1 MAAIERIMAADA
13 RNIQTGQTIQT
24 TLTVSEPGL
33 LATSR
38 LVAGTCYGDSV
49 TAGPPVFTD
58 YEMSTTYTGLLWNGA
73 QQLIRGRAAVGAA
86 AVNAPSSA
94 FSARRNGPYVS
105 LGDFASQASD
115 TLALTTNLNG
125 ATMVGGVNNVT
136 SFAAPFIPQNRRQ
149 GFSGAIPS
157 AVAYLA
163 STTVNTGIG
172 LGGQLLL
179 TADSDM
185 VVDLSSLVINVQP
198 QITGAGAPANM
209 ASFDA
214 SLGALITQIALPT
227 GENLILGQPDG
238 GLGIGCPG
246 SAFSGLRLGNYFAL
260 GYLAMQGGSAI
271 TVSYQSILPA
281 QATFSAGMVCH
292 PRNGEGC

>member
-13 RNIQTGQTIQT
+13 RNIQTGGTVQT

-38 LVAGTCYGDSV
+38 LVAGTCYGDGV

-125 ATMVGGVNNVT
+125 AVMAGGVNNVI
-136 SFAAPFIPQNRRQ
+136 SFASPFIPQNRRQ
-149 GFSGAIPS
+149 GFTGAIPS

-163 STTVNTGIG
+163 STTVNTGAG
-172 LGGQLLL
+172 LGANLLL

-185 VVDLSSLVINVQP
+185 IVDLSSLVINVQP
-198 QITGAGAPANM
+198 QITGGGAPANM

-260 GYLAMQGGSAI
+260 GMLAMQGGSAI
-271 TVSYQSILPA
+271 TVSYQNVLPS

>member
-1 MAAIERIMAADA
+1 MAIIERIMTADA
-13 RNIQTGQTIQT
+13 RNIQTGQTIVS

-73 QQLIRGRAAVGAA
+73 QQLIRGRAAAGAA
-86 AVNAPSSA
+86 AVNAPSAA
-94 FSARRNGPYVS
+94 FSARRNGPFVP
-105 LGDFASQASD
+105 LGDYSAQASD

-149 GFSGAIPS
+149 GFTGVIPQ

-172 LGGQLLL
+172 GGGQLLL

-185 VVDLSSLVINVQP
+185 IVDLSSLVINVQP
-198 QITGAGAPANM
+198 QVTGAGAPANM

-214 SLGALITQIALPT
+214 SIGALITQIALPT
-227 GENLILGQPDG
+227 GENLVLGQPNG
-238 GLGIGCPG
+238 GLGIGVPG
-246 SAFSGLRLGNYFAL
+246 NAFSALREGNWFSL

-281 QATFSAGMVCH
+281 QATFSAGIVCH